1 MLEVITQHMCKSSY
15 FVKEERLHSGHQGS
29 IPTFSPFYTGI
40 RLLSLPHVKQYG
52 LLGCSHAIR
61 AARPST
67 CEEGPPCLTG
77 RAGTCCFGL
86 PPAFRPFS
94 FIFSPKNHLMFTNK
108 FLITLNHHF
117 KI

>member
-52 LLGCSHAIR
+52 PSLMSNNMVCS
-61 AARPST
+61 AART
-67 CEEGPPCLTG
+67 LYGP
-77 RAGTCCFGL
+77 RALLRAKKGL
-86 PPAFRPFS
+86 
-94 FIFSPKNHLMFTNK
+94 LV
-108 FLITLNHHF
+108 
-117 KI
+117 